1 MPKMAG
7 SAAKQGAEPSATG
20 LPDSPAGGWSTRRP
34 KLTDLT
40 SAPPI
45 RPSKHAAGRLPP
57 LIFGALYGMRD
68 HLSES
73 KIDNIRKKIGIFMD
87 SRYHPQAIEAK
98 WQARWQEDH
107 LFTVTEAPERPK
119 YYLLEMFPYPSGKI
133 HMGHVRNYTIGD
145 VVARYKRM
153 RGFNV
158 LHPMGWDA
166 FGMPAENAA
175 IANNT
180 HPAKWTYENIDTMRA
195 QLKRLGFSYDW
206 HRELATCRPEYYR
219 WEQWLFLKMVEKGMA
234 YRKESF
240 VNWCEPC
247 QTVLANEQVEA
258 GMCWRCGH
266 AVRQKKLWQWFF
278 KITDFAEDLLVH
290 CDKLPGWPDKV
301 TTMQRNWI
309 GKSFGAEI
317 RFAVEAGDQV
327 ISVFTTR
334 PDTLFGATF
343 MCLAPEHPLVPEL
356 TAGKEQEAA
365 VTAFVERIALQ
376 DRSSR
381 AIENYEKEGV
391 FTGAY
396 CINPVN
402 GRRMPIYTA
411 NFALME
417 YGTGAVMSVPAHD
430 QRDFDFARKYDLPV
444 VVVVNPPDE
453 QLDGETMQ
461 AAYTGEGSMVNS
473 GSFDGLDNQEAMQA
487 ITEHL
492 ARNNAGQQTV
502 SFRLRDWGISRQRY
516 WGAPIPMIHCKTCG
530 IVPVPEADLPIVLPE
545 DADLLEG
552 GRSPLPDL
560 EAFAKT
566 RCPQCGREDARRE
579 TDTMDTFVESSWY
592 FERYCSPRCDT
603 AMFDT
608 DAVAYWMPVDQYI
621 GGVEHAILHL
631 LYSRYYTRVLESLG
645 LVTFKEPF
653 TRLLTQGMVCKETTA
668 CPEHGFLFPEQADE
682 TESGRTCRQC
692 GREVVVGRVEKMSKS
707 KKNVIDP
714 NVLLDQY
721 GADTTRLF
729 CLFAA
734 PPERDLEW
742 SDQGV
747 EGSYR
752 FLQRVWRLADRW
764 LPLLDGREGQSVA
777 ADMLDAATKEL
788 FRKTH
793 ETIKRVTQDI
803 EERFH
808 FNTVISAVMELVNVL
823 QAIEPSETEA
833 AGQQAVRFAFQTT
846 VLLLSPIV
854 PHFCEELWE
863 ALGHDRSVL
872 LAPWPA
878 YDEAATVKEE
888 VEIVVQVNGKLRSRF
903 PAALDADDA
912 TLEKIAL
919 ADERTVRFIEGKA
932 VRKVIVI
939 KNKLV
944 NIVV

>member
-1 MPKMAG
+1 
-7 SAAKQGAEPSATG
+7 
-20 LPDSPAGGWSTRRP
+20 
-34 KLTDLT
+34 
-40 SAPPI
+40 
-45 RPSKHAAGRLPP
+45 
-57 LIFGALYGMRD
+57 
-68 HLSES
+68 
-73 KIDNIRKKIGIFMD
+73 MD
-87 SRYHPQAIEAK
+87 SRYHPQKIEAK
-98 WQARWQEDH
+98 WQKRWQADN
-107 LFTVTEAPERPK
+107 LFKVVEAPDQKK

-175 IANNT
+175 IANKT
-180 HPAKWTYENIDTMRA
+180 HPAKWTYDNIDAMRS
-195 QLKRLGFSYDW
+195 QLKRIGFSYDW
-206 HRELATCRPEYYR
+206 DRELATCRPEYYR

-234 YRKESF
+234 YRKESY

-258 GMCWRCGH
+258 GMCWRCGKP
-266 AVRQKKLWQWFF
+266 VRQKKLWQWFF

-290 CDKLPGWPDKV
+290 CDMLPGWPDKV

-309 GKSFGAEI
+309 GKSVGAEI
-317 RFAVEAGDQV
+317 RFAVEGSDAM

-334 PDTLFGATF
+334 PDTIFGATF

-356 TAGKEQEAA
+356 AAGTGQESA
-365 VTAFVERIALQ
+365 VTAFVDRIALQ
-376 DRSSR
+376 DRSSK
-381 AIENYEKEGV
+381 AIESYEKEGV
-391 FTGAY
+391 FTGSY
-396 CINPVN
+396 CINPMN
-402 GRRMPIYTA
+402 GRKMPIYTA

-444 VVVVNPPDE
+444 IVVVSPPDE
-453 QLDGETMQ
+453 VLDGDTMP
-461 AAYTGEGSMVNS
+461 AAYTDDGSMVNS
-473 GSFDGLDNQEAMQA
+473 GDFNGMPNREAMEA
-487 ITEHL
+487 ITDYMDKNEL
-492 ARNNAGQQTV
+492 GKKTV

-516 WGAPIPMIHCKTCG
+516 WGAPIPMIHCPDCG
-530 IVPVPEADLPIVLPE
+530 IVPVPESDLPIVLPE

-552 GRSPLPDL
+552 GRSPLPTL
-560 EAFAKT
+560 AEFART

-592 FERYCSPRCDT
+592 FDRYCSPRCDT
-603 AMFDT
+603 AMFDQA
-608 DAVAYWMPVDQYI
+608 AVDYWMPVDQYI

-631 LYSRYYTRVLESLG
+631 LYSRYYTRVLESMG
-645 LVTFKEPF
+645 LVKFKEPF

-668 CPEHGFLFPEQADE
+668 CPEHGFLFPEQVVDGPDD
-682 TESGRTCRQC
+682 TRTCSEC
-692 GREVVVGRVEKMSKS
+692 GKPVTVGRVEKMSKS

-752 FLQRVWRLADRW
+752 FLQRVWRLAERW
-764 LPLLDGREGQSVA
+764 LPAVVDCKGAPDDPSTLSGA
-777 ADMLDAATKEL
+777 FKEVY
-788 FRKTH
+788 RKTH

-808 FNTVISAVMELVNVL
+808 FNTVISAVMELVNTM
-823 QAIEPSETEA
+823 QAIEEDTNA
-833 AGQQAVRFAFQTT
+833 DDAGKQTVRFGLETA

-854 PHFCEELWE
+854 PHFCDELWE
-863 ALGHDRSVL
+863 ALGHSQSVL
-872 LAPWPA
+872 LSTWPDF
-878 YDEAATVKEE
+878 DEAATIKDE
-888 VEIVVQVNGKLRSRF
+888 VEVVVQVNGKLRSRF
-903 PAALDADDA
+903 SAALDADPES
-912 TLEKIAL
+912 LKQRAL
-919 ADERTVRFIEGKA
+919 ADERIIGFIGEKPIK
-932 VRKVIVI
+932 KVITV

>member
-1 MPKMAG
+1 
-7 SAAKQGAEPSATG
+7 
-20 LPDSPAGGWSTRRP
+20 
-34 KLTDLT
+34 
-40 SAPPI
+40 
-45 RPSKHAAGRLPP
+45 
-57 LIFGALYGMRD
+57 
-68 HLSES
+68 
-73 KIDNIRKKIGIFMD
+73 MD
-87 SRYHPQAIEAK
+87 SRYDPQTIETK
-98 WQARWQEDH
+98 WQKRWQDDK
-107 LFTVTEAPERPK
+107 LFTVVEVPDQKK

-175 IANNT
+175 IANET
-180 HPAKWTYENIDTMRA
+180 HPARWTYENIDAMRA

-206 HRELATCRPEYYR
+206 GRELATCRPEYYR
-219 WEQWLFLKMVEKGMA
+219 WEQWLFLKMAQQGMA
-234 YRKESF
+234 YRKESY

-258 GMCWRCGH
+258 GLCWRCGKP
-266 AVRQKKLWQWFF
+266 VRQKKLWQWFF

-290 CDKLPGWPDKV
+290 CDRLPGWPDKV

-309 GKSFGAEI
+309 GKSVGAEI
-317 RFAVEAGDQV
+317 RFPVAGSDAV

-334 PDTLFGATF
+334 QDTVFGATF

-356 TAGKEQEAA
+356 AAGTEQEPA
-365 VTAFVERIALQ
+365 VAAFVERISLQ
-376 DRSSR
+376 DRSSK
-381 AIENYEKEGV
+381 AIETYEKEGV

-396 CINPVN
+396 CINPMN
-402 GRRMPIYTA
+402 GRKMPIYTA

-430 QRDFDFARKYDLPV
+430 QRDFDFARKYDLPIV
-444 VVVVNPPDE
+444 VVVSSPDGD
-453 QLDGETMQ
+453 LDGNTMES
-461 AAYTGEGSMVNS
+461 AYTGEGTMVNS
-473 GSFDGLDNQEAMQA
+473 GDFNGMDNRKAMEAIAAFMDKND
-487 ITEHL
+487 I
-492 ARNNAGQQTV
+492 GKKTV

-516 WGAPIPMIHCKTCG
+516 WGAPIPMIHCGSCG

-545 DADLLEG
+545 NADLLEG
-552 GRSPLPDL
+552 GRSPLPSL
-560 EAFAKT
+560 AEFAKT
-566 RCPQCGREDARRE
+566 RCPRCGREDARRE

-608 DAVAYWMPVDQYI
+608 RAVDYWMPVDQYI

-631 LYSRYYTRVLESLG
+631 LYSRYFTRVLKSLG
-645 LVTFKEPF
+645 LVKFKEPF

-668 CPEHGFLFPEQADE
+668 CEEHGFLFPEQVAEDGD
-682 TESGRTCRQC
+682 TRRTCLQC
-692 GREVVVGRVEKMSKS
+692 GQPVVVGRVEKMSKS

-714 NVLLDQY
+714 NLLLDEY

-742 SDQGV
+742 SEQGV

-752 FLQRVWRLADRW
+752 FLQRVWRLAERW
-764 LPLLDGREGQSVA
+764 LPLLTDGEYGLTGSQELNDSFRE
-777 ADMLDAATKEL
+777 LY
-788 FRKTH
+788 RKTH
-793 ETIKRVTQDI
+793 ETIKRVTLDI

-808 FNTVISAVMELVNVL
+808 FNTVISAVMELVNAM
-823 QAIEPSETEA
+823 QAIDDSDSDG
-833 AGQQAVRFAFQTT
+833 AGNQAMRFALETT

-863 ALGHDRSVL
+863 ALGHEESVML
-872 LAPWPA
+872 SRWPRF
-878 YDEAATVKEE
+878 DDQAAMKDE
-888 VEIVVQVNGKLRSRF
+888 VEVVIQVNGKVRSRF
-903 PAALDADDA
+903 SAALDANENLLKQRA
-912 TLEKIAL
+912 M
-919 ADERTVRFIEGKA
+919 ADERIIRFVDGRPVK
-932 VRKVIVI
+932 KVITV

-944 NIVV
+944 NIVI